1 MAAVAASETGYTNI
15 MVFQG
20 GMPAWVGKGY
30 PVVSGAEPGKYQKS
44 K

>member
-1 MAAVAASETGYTNI
+1 MAAVAAAEMGYTNL

-30 PVVSGAEPGKYQKS
+30 PLVSGAEPGKYTKL